1 VIADPRPAAVD
12 VPLPDPT
19 TVLLAV
25 PNPLLRRALGE
36 ELAHHGPCTILEACS
51 TGDTARVAADHGP
64 GDLAVLHLGV
74 AGADDEATT
83 VRLVRTLRD
92 GGWDHVVALG
102 DRGRLAHIGA
112 TLQAGARAYL
122 FTGQSPLAGPGNGLP
137 EKGLPESGAP
147 DSGVPDGGVVDGA
160 IPDGGLPGG
169 GIPGPRP
176 PVDDVPR
183 RVRVRDADG
192 GQRELS
198 HREVQ
203 VLRLAADGLGNA
215 EIGQVLGLS
224 ALTVKS
230 HLARISHRLHARDRA
245 HMVLLAMRAGAVH

>member
-74 AGADDEATT
+74 AGADDEATA
-83 VRLVRTLRD
+83 VRLVQTLRD

-122 FTGQSPLAGPGNGLP
+122 FTGQSPLAGPGNGLS
-137 EKGLPESGAP
+137 ESGVP
-147 DSGVPDGGVVDGA
+147 DSGVPDGGV
-160 IPDGGLPGG
+160 PEGGLPGS

-176 PVDDVPR
+176 PVDDAPR